1 LANTGFD
8 AVPFIAS
15 GVALMILGAG
25 VMLVARRKNA

>member
-8 AVPFIAS
+8 GVPFIAS

-25 VMLVARRKNA
+25 VMLVARRKSA